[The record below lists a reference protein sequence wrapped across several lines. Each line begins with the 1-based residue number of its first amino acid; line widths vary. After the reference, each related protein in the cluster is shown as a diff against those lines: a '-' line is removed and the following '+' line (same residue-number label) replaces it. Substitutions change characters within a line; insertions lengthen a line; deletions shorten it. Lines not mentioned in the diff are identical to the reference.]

1 MSIHAPAR
9 ARAVAPAPAAVAPAP
24 ARSMF
29 ATAMGQDFARL
40 HPMLQRRFG
49 VGLAGGYACIGRG
62 IMSRIVRGPWW
73 TIPFLQI
80 GRFRSILV
88 PEVGLDV
95 PFTIENYPYRDPY
108 GRETVTFVRE
118 FRMPRAR
125 RRFDATM
132 ILDAERQRI
141 VDYLGTHQHLAVD
154 LELSAEPDG
163 SLLLVSGAQRF
174 YEGPLAYRFP
184 MLFSGRAEL
193 RESYDD
199 EARVFRISLRV
210 RNRVFGLLFG
220 YDGEFRCEFVE
231 TSDAPAHTKP
241 VRHEARA

>member
-1 MSIHAPAR
+1 
-9 ARAVAPAPAAVAPAP
+9 
-24 ARSMF
+24 MF
-29 ATAMGQDFARL
+29 ATAMGADFARL
-40 HPMLQRRFG
+40 HPMLQRRFS
-49 VGLAGGYACIGRG
+49 VGLDTGYACIGRG
-62 IMSRIVRGPWW
+62 TMSRIVRGPWW

-88 PEVGLDV
+88 PEVGRDV

-132 ILDAERQRI
+132 ILDAERQGI

-163 SLLLVSGAQRF
+163 SLLLISGAQRF
-174 YEGPLAYRFP
+174 YEGRLAFRFP

-199 EARVFRISLRV
+199 DAQVFRISLRV

-231 TSDAPAHTKP
+231 ASDAPAHAKP
-241 VRHEARA
+241 VRHEQRA